1 MFYIYKK
8 RCDVY
13 MIKASNLTKKFR
25 IAQAP
30 TGRFSIIRSLIRP
43 VYTEKYAV
51 NNICFTINEGDIVGY
66 IGQNGAGKSTTIK
79 MLSGILVPTTGSI
92 QVNGINPFEER
103 KKHLYQIGTVFGQ
116 KTSLWW
122 DVPVIDS
129 FNILKEMYRVDDHS
143 FQENLNMFVDILD
156 MSSFLQQPVRQLS
169 LGQRM
174 RADLAA
180 AMIHSPQI
188 LFLDEP
194 TIGLD
199 VIAKQKLRDFI
210 VEINRTKGVTIM
222 LTTHDMVEMEKLA
235 TKIIVIDE
243 GHIVFD
249 GSIQELRNRY
259 GYRRTVC
266 LEFSN
271 KPPEFRMAG
280 TDVQYKDNNVIE
292 VTFDPN
298 LYSVGDIITEVHKKD
313 VAIKDI
319 TIQETDID
327 HVVSN
332 IYTQK
337 GRENE

>member
-1 MFYIYKK
+1 M
-8 RCDVY
+8 
-13 MIKASNLTKKFR
+13 
-25 IAQAP
+25 
-30 TGRFSIIRSLIRP
+30 
-43 VYTEKYAV
+43 
-51 NNICFTINEGDIVGY
+51 
-66 IGQNGAGKSTTIK
+66 
-79 MLSGILVPTTGSI
+79 
-92 QVNGINPFEER
+92 
-103 KKHLYQIGTVFGQ
+103 
-116 KTSLWW
+116 
-122 DVPVIDS
+122 IDS

-143 FQENLNMFVDILD
+143 FQEKLNMFVDILD

-199 VIAKQKLRDFI
+199 VIAKQKLRDYI

-337 GRENE
+337 DRENE

>member
-1 MFYIYKK
+1 
-8 RCDVY
+8 
-13 MIKASNLTKKFR
+13 
-25 IAQAP
+25 
-30 TGRFSIIRSLIRP
+30 
-43 VYTEKYAV
+43 
-51 NNICFTINEGDIVGY
+51 
-66 IGQNGAGKSTTIK
+66 
-79 MLSGILVPTTGSI
+79 
-92 QVNGINPFEER
+92 
-103 KKHLYQIGTVFGQ
+103 
-116 KTSLWW
+116 
-122 DVPVIDS
+122 
-129 FNILKEMYRVDDHS
+129 
-143 FQENLNMFVDILD
+143 MFVDILD

-292 VTFDPN
+292 VTFDPY